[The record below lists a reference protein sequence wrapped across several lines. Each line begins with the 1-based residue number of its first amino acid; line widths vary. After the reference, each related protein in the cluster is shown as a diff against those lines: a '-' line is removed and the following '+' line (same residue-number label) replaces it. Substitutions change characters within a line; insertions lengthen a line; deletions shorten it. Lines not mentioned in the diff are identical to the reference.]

1 MLREANPNGYLV
13 RGHSPAHCPI
23 SPSALVLLS
32 PQAALQPLCGDL
44 DPSNSISA
52 SEFIVLLKDLLLI
65 LCWFKLILNYLK
77 SAIAV
82 INITKVTVVTILEY
96 AAPDY

>member
-13 RGHSPAHCPI
+13 RGHSPAHCPF
-23 SPSALVLLS
+23 SPSTLVLLS
-32 PQAALQPLCGDL
+32 PQAAPQPLSGDP

-52 SEFIVLLKDLLLI
+52 SEFTVLLKDLLLK
-65 LCWFKLILNYLK
+65 LCWFKLTLNYLK
-77 SAIAV
+77 SETSV
-82 INITKVTVVTILEY
+82 IKMTKVTVVTTPEH